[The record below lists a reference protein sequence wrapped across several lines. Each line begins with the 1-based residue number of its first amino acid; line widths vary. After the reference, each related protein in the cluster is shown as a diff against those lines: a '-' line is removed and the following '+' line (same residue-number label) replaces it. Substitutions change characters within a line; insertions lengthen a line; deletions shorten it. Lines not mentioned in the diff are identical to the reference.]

1 MSSFVPDCLVLKIE
15 EYTFD
20 TNELD
25 NTIYVLYDKK
35 KQYFVVRGQRA
46 TNEMDS
52 CVFSFIC
59 KNVYDLANFLSFVVC
74 TKNKWTYVLY
84 NYDNLP
90 YMSDNIT
97 YEFLKE
103 HDSKVYELSGYELR
117 KYNRDELIGNLKM
130 LKNVFNYYN

>member
-1 MSSFVPDCLVLKIE
+1 VLKIE

-59 KNVYDLANFLSFVVC
+59 KNVYDLADFLSFVVC

-90 YMSDNIT
+90 YTSDNIT